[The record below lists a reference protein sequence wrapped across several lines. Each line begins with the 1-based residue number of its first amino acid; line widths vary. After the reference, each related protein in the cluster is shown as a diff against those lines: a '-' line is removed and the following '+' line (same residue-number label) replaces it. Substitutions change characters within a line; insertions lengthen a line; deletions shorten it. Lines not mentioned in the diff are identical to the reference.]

1 MSHLSERVDT
11 AHVALDLEAT
21 DVASCL
27 LALVKHLVGNGEI
40 DDALGQKLDEA
51 LLSREKIGGTCV
63 GMGVAVP
70 HAYFAEM
77 PAQILLVGRLKNPI
91 DYQAPDGRPVDLVFL
106 LAGPL
111 GPQAQHMRMLARIAR
126 LLHDSRWLDDLR
138 AAKTPDDM
146 IQAIRAVEER
156 HV

>member
-1 MSHLSERVDT
+1 MFHLSERVDA

-27 LALVKHLVGNGEI
+27 RALVQHLVDNGEI
-40 DDALGQKLDEA
+40 DQVLGERLDEA
-51 LLSREKIGGTCV
+51 LLNREEIGGTCV
-63 GMGVAVP
+63 GLGVAVP

-77 PAQILLVGRLKNPI
+77 PTQILLVGRLKTPI
-91 DYQAPDGRPVDLVFL
+91 DYRAPDGKPVDLVFL

-111 GPQAQHMRMLARIAR
+111 GAQAQHMRILARIAR
-126 LLHDSRWLDDLR
+126 LLHDAIWLDELR
-138 AAKTPDDM
+138 GALTSADV

>member
-1 MSHLSERVDT
+1 MFHLSERVDA

-27 LALVKHLVGNGEI
+27 QALVQHLVDNGEI
-40 DDALGQKLDEA
+40 DEGLGQKLDEA
-51 LLSREKIGGTCV
+51 LLNREEIGGTCV
-63 GMGVAVP
+63 GLGVAVP

-77 PAQILLVGRLKNPI
+77 PTQILLVGRLKTPV
-91 DYQAPDGRPVDLVFL
+91 DYQAPDSKPVDLVFL

-111 GPQAQHMRMLARIAR
+111 GAQAQHMRILAKIAR
-126 LLHDSRWLDDLR
+126 LLHDTQWLAELR
-138 AAKTPDDM
+138 NAGTREDVIK
-146 IQAIRAVEER
+146 AIKSVEER